1 MARLELTIEN
11 GQVRASGSQISMEDL
26 SRMLTGLAAIVV
38 KRAVLMGASADQV
51 KDAMLD
57 ICLGV
62 TEGLTDKKVE
72 EMRRAEQKGNEDERV

>member
-38 KRAVLMGASADQV
+38 KSAVLMGASEDQV

-72 EMRRAEQKGNEDERV
+72 EMRRAAQKGNEDERV

>member
-72 EMRRAEQKGNEDERV
+72 EMRRAEQKGNEDEIV